1 MTLAVTLLAVFAVA
15 ADPSPE
21 QLAKVRGDLK
31 SPTVAVRKKAI
42 EGLIH
47 SDLSAHLVPEMRAT
61 LTDPDGEVRSVAAT
75 AVGNLGA
82 KAEPAIPAL
91 VAQLGTDTT
100 KEARETAARALGRI
114 GKAVPAN
121 RAAVKPLREAA
132 AADADPVTRTVALGA
147 LAMMGEDVPGQVAA
161 LRKFLH
167 HDEALVR
174 MKAAHA
180 LGMIG
185 APAKAAAAEI
195 VEVLGKETDGHRRG
209 YVARAVGNVGDPAYL
224 PALKAALAKE
234 TDPQARGEM
243 RGAIQKLGGK
253 P

>member
-1 MTLAVTLLAVFAVA
+1 MNLSFSLLAIVA
-15 ADPSPE
+15 FGADPKPE
-21 QLAKVRGDLK
+21 QLAKVRGDLM
-31 SPTVAVRKKAI
+31 STNVEVRRKAMSD
-42 EGLIH
+42 LIH
-47 SDLSAHLVPEMRAT
+47 SDLAAFLFPEMQAG
-61 LTDPDGEVRSVAAT
+61 LKDADGEVRSISAT
-75 AVGNLGA
+75 AIGNLGA

-91 VAQLGTDTT
+91 IAQMGKDSN

-121 RAAVKPLREAA
+121 RTAIKPLQQAA
-132 AADADPVTRTVALGA
+132 ADDADPVTRTVALGA
-147 LAMMGEDVPGQVAA
+147 LAMMEEDVPAQVAA

-174 MKAAHA
+174 MKASHA

-185 APAKAAAAEI
+185 TAAKAAAPEI
-195 VEVLGKETDGHRRG
+195 VEVLEKETDGHRRG
-209 YVARAVGNVGDPAYL
+209 YIARALGNTGDPNSL
-224 PALKAALAKE
+224 PALQTALKKE
-234 TDPQARGEM
+234 TDSAAQGEM